1 MNQQKWFSPNSFSDN
16 YDYAEKVLKRFNLDK
31 YHFAYDSGE
40 LSLLIESGLKK
51 YKVIVDELECLM
63 KIYRCDVHVNFGKHT
78 KENLVLKKTFN
89 DDCIWNSIKWIA
101 KDSKL

>member
-1 MNQQKWFSPNSFSDN
+1 MMNQKWYERNNFSDN
-16 YDYAEKVLKRFNLDK
+16 IEYTEKVLNKFNIEK
-31 YHFAYDSGE
+31 YHFAYDNGE

-51 YKVIVDELECLM
+51 YKVIVDELECLI

>member
-1 MNQQKWFSPNSFSDN
+1 MMNQKWYERNNFSDN
-16 YDYAEKVLKRFNLDK
+16 IEHTEKVLNKFNIEK

-51 YKVIVDELECLM
+51 YKVIVDELECLI